1 MSDQTLYKFLANLTA
16 VGTPEAAKYA
26 ELLGTTLIPVQENLS
41 WSFFRFDLHDGLFPG
56 GELRVSKS
64 GGRAL
69 LILTPAEE
77 PGVFEKDLDLSEWGE
92 PIGIDVNP
100 RIPPEGTDAYIY
112 DVQGVKLSF
121 QWTHNSRRL
130 RNVVLEWGERA

>member
-1 MSDQTLYKFLANLTA
+1 MSDRSMHQLLTSLTA

-41 WSFFRFDLHDGLFPG
+41 WSFFRFDLHDGPFPG

-64 GGRAL
+64 GDRAL

-77 PGVFEKDLDLSEWGE
+77 PGVFEKDLDLAEWGE

-130 RNVVLEWGERA
+130 RTVVLEWGNRA